1 MTKMGQKS
9 GLADL
14 LRGVGEAAAVPFAP
28 AAFQVAALA
37 ALERGDVLVSAPT
50 GSGKTWIAEQEIARL
65 LQSTH
70 AGAPTRIWYTAPLKA
85 LSNQIGRAHV

>member
-50 GSGKTWIAEQEIARL
+50 GLLAARAIRP
-65 LQSTH
+65 S
-70 AGAPTRIWYTAPLKA
+70 RVN
-85 LSNQIGRAHV
+85 SF